1 MKVLRSVQPLWLAA
15 SAFVVLVLF
24 APHFGVAQ
32 GAANSDANAAVTVTD
47 NGNSWTLDNGIVKA
61 TIGKNGGFLSSI
73 IYRGFDT
80 GSRGIWEHTPQGA
93 PQVTNTIMIDPATNG
108 SVSSA
113 PATAGQ

>member
-1 MKVLRSVQPLWLAA
+1 MKALRFAGRLWPVVVALIALA
-15 SAFVVLVLF
+15 SLLR
-24 APHFGVAQ
+24 
-32 GAANSDANAAVTVTD
+32 AAEAAKPDANAAVTVTD
-47 NGNSWTLDNGIVKA
+47 NGNWWTLDNGIVKA